1 MHGEYGSKLAVASA
15 AIVLSVAGIPGLAQS
30 NAVRWRTAP
39 PELTVSLVSNGVGVY
54 DEPQTAPS
62 GVAAPPNL
70 AVPSAYQPAV
80 ATMLE
85 RSPMFRR
92 QCLRLAAAPHLAVVV
107 RITHPN
113 NGGPRA
119 RTQIRREG
127 GQLSADVEINPYG
140 DFTELLAH
148 ELEHIIEQLDGIDLA
163 AKSGVAR
170 SGVRLCADGTFETS
184 RAVRV
189 GTLVALEARRE
200 R

>member
-39 PELTVSLVSNGVGVY
+39 SELTVSLVSNGVGVY

-62 GVAAPPNL
+62 DVAAPPNL

>member
-1 MHGEYGSKLAVASA
+1 
-15 AIVLSVAGIPGLAQS
+15 
-30 NAVRWRTAP
+30 
-39 PELTVSLVSNGVGVY
+39 LTVSTVNIVPNAVGVY
-54 DEPQTAPS
+54 DEPQTPPS
-62 GVAAPPNL
+62 DVAAPPNL

-113 NGGPRA
+113 NAGPRA

-140 DFTELLAH
+140 DFSELLAH

-163 AKSGVAR
+163 AKSNVAR

-189 GTLVALEARRE
+189 GTLVALEARRA